1 MPRTY
6 PGNFG
11 RETVGVEN
19 RTLALK
25 DLAGKSPVLSTPI
38 STASGHPEFVSV
50 EMSAPA
56 GVGAS

>member
-1 MPRTY
+1 M
-6 PGNFG
+6 
-11 RETVGVEN
+11 EN